1 MSNLNF
7 EFYKAIIEKNLN
19 SLNQL
24 KENIDNIES
33 NKFLEEAK
41 QYYLNTI
48 DILKK
53 IEEEYSIEVNEF
65 LKELNEIYTECVFYP
80 IRFYFEK
87 INHIMENRIKTIDKF
102 DIARK
107 YYEKMKNFI
116 DVLENE
122 FKDQEIITELEEIK
136 TLAEKLKSKFEY

>member
-1 MSNLNF
+1 MPNLNF

-19 SLNQL
+19 SLNKL

-65 LKELNEIYTECVFYP
+65 LKELNEIYTECIFYP

>member
-65 LKELNEIYTECVFYP
+65 LKELNEIYTECIFYP

-87 INHIMENRIKTIDKF
+87 INHITENRIKTIDKF